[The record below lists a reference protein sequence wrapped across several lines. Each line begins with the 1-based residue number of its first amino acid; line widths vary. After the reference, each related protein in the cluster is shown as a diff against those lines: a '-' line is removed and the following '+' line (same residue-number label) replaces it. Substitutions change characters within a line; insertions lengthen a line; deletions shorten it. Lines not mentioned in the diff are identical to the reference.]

1 MNCVLSQNFMHR
13 IRKFLILR
21 PLSLCRK
28 YSPAKP
34 QIPRRI
40 FVTIFCLL
48 LSAFCLLPMA
58 YGQSTGSAKGKIRN
72 LKGETISGVSVTARR
87 DSNDIRTVQSN
98 SKGEFKIDGLE
109 SGVYNF
115 VFDAKGYASAIR
127 YDIEIRSNKTVDL
140 GDRLIL
146 RVDKGTLVIVQGSVF
161 FKDGRSVTGAKV
173 DVERVNS
180 DGTTRSFPAVY
191 TNIYGEFNFRQPEGT
206 AKFRFTA
213 KFKDKTAS
221 NEIEVSSA
229 AVYRLAIHLDAERG
243 DK

>member
-1 MNCVLSQNFMHR
+1 
-13 IRKFLILR
+13 
-21 PLSLCRK
+21 
-28 YSPAKP
+28 
-34 QIPRRI
+34 
-40 FVTIFCLL
+40 
-48 LSAFCLLPMA
+48 MA